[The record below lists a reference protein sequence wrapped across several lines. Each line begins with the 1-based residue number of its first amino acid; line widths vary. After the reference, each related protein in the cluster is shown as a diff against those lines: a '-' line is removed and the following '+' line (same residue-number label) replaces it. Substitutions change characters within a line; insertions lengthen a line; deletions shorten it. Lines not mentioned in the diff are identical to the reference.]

1 MKLRSYEV
9 EERAAIYEYD
19 AHMTREQAEARAFG
33 EAINGDN
40 LEVLKEITKPYIAP
54 PAQQELF

>member
-19 AHMTREQAEARAFG
+19 AGMTREQAEARAFVEDMNKNKG
-33 EAINGDN
+33 SKNE
-40 LEVLKEITKPYIAP
+40 TP
-54 PAQQELF
+54 PIPK